1 MFRKWIGRIHL
12 ASFIGT
18 LVVAVVVCVYYN
30 VLHPEHDGAVEL
42 WGILLLSIPFGILCL
57 TSIPTKYMKIDFEDS
72 FDNKKIP
79 HTISKVL
86 IVLIAIP
93 LFPILLIMGIVAA
106 IFAAL
111 SRPNKRNFKPLIDKG
126 FVYRHQ
132 NKTHTLQ
139 KDNIRIEISENL
151 EEYRISF
158 DKGETFTR
166 VEESHLGLPHERDEL
181 KFQLETYRNAHP
193 VDRQRG
199 DATPPLAYFVDF
211 LDAHLP

>member
-12 ASFIGT
+12 ASFIGA
-18 LVVAVVVCVYYN
+18 LVAAVIVCVYYN
-30 VLHPEHDGAVEL
+30 VLHPEHDGTVEL

-57 TSIPTKYMKIDFEDS
+57 TSILTKCMKIDFEDS
-72 FDNKKIP
+72 FDNKKIS

-86 IVLIAIP
+86 IVLLAVP

-106 IFAAL
+106 IFATL
-111 SRPNKRNFKPLIDKG
+111 SRPNKINFKPLIDKG

-139 KDNIRIEISENL
+139 KDNICIEISENF

-181 KFQLETYRNAHP
+181 KFRLYEYRHAHP

-199 DATPPLAYFVDF
+199 DAVPPLKHFVDF